1 MKSSPLFRRSI
12 GTCGLLVAFLSQG
25 AWALAGTSGGISG
38 TITDAATGL
47 PIPGVQLRISSP
59 SETVTATTDARGH
72 FIVFSLAPD
81 DYTVTAVK
89 DGYDARSVSGETVS
103 ADQTQHYDMQ
113 LKPSGSSPGSPQPH
127 SR

>member
-1 MKSSPLFRRSI
+1 MKSSLFGRSLR
-12 GTCGLLVAFLSQG
+12 TFGLLAAFLSQG

-38 TITDAATGL
+38 TITDATTGL

-59 SETVTATTDARGH
+59 SQTVTTTTDAHGH

-81 DYTVTAVK
+81 DYTVTAAK
-89 DGYDARSVSGETVS
+89 TGYDARSVSGETVS

-113 LKPSGSSPGSPQPH
+113 LSPSGTSPGSPQPQL
-127 SR
+127 R